1 MKKIK
6 NSVQGVILGI
16 IFLLA
21 GTILIWWNEGN
32 TVKNLKAVDEIQ
44 KNVIDIKSDQIN
56 PSNDQKLVATNG
68 EVNILDESL
77 KDDTFGIEQKSIKL
91 KRIVEIYQWKETEK
105 KDSNDRTTYQ
115 YEKDWETE
123 LIDSS
128 EFHKSGY
135 TNPTYQPYNNETF
148 IAQEV
153 KIGQFYLNK
162 EQKEN
167 IATPTRLE
175 ITESTYLPYGYQIEN
190 HYITNAQDIHN
201 PNIGD
206 IRISYVYN
214 DYKNISV
221 LALQNGESFTDYVSS
236 NGVKINR
243 VEEGTLNSNAIIN
256 KIISE
261 NKMIKWI
268 FRGLGA
274 ILVILGYV
282 FILRLI
288 TTVTSFIPII
298 GNIVETGVALVSFLL
313 GCIHSLIIFTI
324 AWIRFRPILGI
335 CLLIVT
341 LVLIIL
347 LRNYTK
353 KKENNTIN
361 NFQKPDNNDQNELTK
376 QNNSMNQ
383 MNNTSNENTNKMNEN
398 QTFIPQQIT
407 NDGNNDLNN
416 KGNLGG

>member
-1 MKKIK
+1 MKKVK

-44 KNVIDIKSDQIN
+44 KNVIDIKSDSIN
-56 PSNDQKLVATNG
+56 PSNDQKLIATNG

-105 KDSNDRTTYQ
+105 KDSNDRVTYQ
-115 YEKDWETE
+115 YEKDWKTE

-128 EFHKSGY
+128 DFHKSGY

-148 IAQEV
+148 IAEEV

-175 ITESTYLPYGYQIEN
+175 IIEDSYLPYGYQIKN
-190 HYITNAQDIHN
+190 NYITNAQDMNN

-214 DYKNISV
+214 SYKNISI
-221 LALQNGESFTDYVSS
+221 LALQNEDSFTDYISS

-243 VEEGTLNSNAIIN
+243 VEEGLLNSNAIIN

-261 NKMIKWI
+261 NKMMKWI

-274 ILVILGYV
+274 ILVILGYT
-282 FILRLI
+282 FILNLI
-288 TTVTSFIPII
+288 TTATSFIPII
-298 GNIVETGVALVSFLL
+298 GNIVGTGIALVSFLI

-324 AWIRFRPILGI
+324 AWIRFRPIIGI
-335 CLLIVT
+335 CLLIAVV
-341 LVLIIL
+341 VLIIL
-347 LRNYTK
+347 LKKYTK
-353 KKENNTIN
+353 KNKNNTIG
-361 NFQKPDNNDQNELTK
+361 NFQPQDNYGQNELLK
-376 QNNSMNQ
+376 QNSSTNQ
-383 MNNTSNENTNKMNEN
+383 MNNIPNEDTNKVSGN

-407 NDGNNDLNN
+407 NDENNNDEN
-416 KGNLGG
+416 NLGG

>member
-1 MKKIK
+1 MKKVK

-44 KNVIDIKSDQIN
+44 KNVIDIKSDSIN
-56 PSNDQKLVATNG
+56 PSNDQKLIATNG
-68 EVNILDESL
+68 EVNILDENL

-105 KDSNDRTTYQ
+105 KDSNDRVTYQ
-115 YEKDWETE
+115 YEKDWTTE

-128 EFHKSGY
+128 DFHKSGY

-148 IAQEV
+148 IAEEV

-175 ITESTYLPYGYQIEN
+175 IIEDSYLPYGYQIKN
-190 HYITNAQDIHN
+190 NYITNAQDMNN

-214 DYKNISV
+214 SYKNISI
-221 LALQNGESFTDYVSS
+221 LALQNEDSFTDYISS

-243 VEEGTLNSNAIIN
+243 VEEGLLNSNAIIN

-261 NKMIKWI
+261 NKMMKWI

-274 ILVILGYV
+274 ILVILGYT
-282 FILRLI
+282 FILNLI
-288 TTVTSFIPII
+288 TTATSFIPII
-298 GNIVETGVALVSFLL
+298 GNIVGTGIALVSFLI

-324 AWIRFRPILGI
+324 AWIRFRPIIGI
-335 CLLIVT
+335 CLLIAVV
-341 LVLIIL
+341 VLIIL
-347 LRNYTK
+347 LKKYTK
-353 KKENNTIN
+353 KNKNNTIG
-361 NFQKPDNNDQNELTK
+361 NFQPQDNYGQNELLK
-376 QNNSMNQ
+376 QNSSTNQ
-383 MNNTSNENTNKMNEN
+383 MNNMTNEDTNKVSGN

-407 NDGNNDLNN
+407 NDENNNDEN
-416 KGNLGG
+416 NLGG

>member
-1 MKKIK
+1 MKKVK

-16 IFLLA
+16 IFLLV

-44 KNVIDIKSDQIN
+44 KNVIDIKSDSIN

-77 KDDTFGIEQKSIKL
+77 KDDTFGIQQKSIKL
-91 KRIVEIYQWKETEK
+91 KRIIETYQWKETEK
-105 KDSNDRTTYQ
+105 KDSNDRVTYQ
-115 YEKDWETE
+115 YEKNWETE

-148 IAQEV
+148 IAEEV

-167 IATPTRLE
+167 IPTPTRLE
-175 ITESTYLPYGYQIEN
+175 ITQGSYLPYGYQLKN
-190 HYITNAQDIHN
+190 NYITNAQDINN

-214 DYKNISV
+214 SYKNISI
-221 LALQNGESFTDYVSS
+221 LALQNEDSFADYISS

-243 VEEGTLNSNAIIN
+243 VEEGLLNSNAIID

-261 NKMIKWI
+261 NKMIKWV

-274 ILVILGYV
+274 ILVILGYT
-282 FILRLI
+282 FILNLI
-288 TTVTSFIPII
+288 TTATSFIPII
-298 GNIVETGVALVSFLL
+298 GNIVGTGIALVSFLL

-324 AWIRFRPILGI
+324 AWIRFRPIIGI
-335 CLLIVT
+335 CLLLAVV
-341 LVLIIL
+341 VLIIL
-347 LRNYTK
+347 LKKYTK
-353 KKENNTIN
+353 KNKNDTIG
-361 NFQKPDNNDQNELTK
+361 NFQQQDDHGQNELFK
-376 QNNSMNQ
+376 QNSGTNQ
-383 MNNTSNENTNKMNEN
+383 INNMSNGDTNKVSGN

-407 NDGNNDLNN
+407 NDKNNND
-416 KGNLGG
+416 KII

>member
-1 MKKIK
+1 MKKVK

-44 KNVIDIKSDQIN
+44 KNVIDIKSDSIN

-68 EVNILDESL
+68 EINILDESL
-77 KDDTFGIEQKSIKL
+77 KDDTFGIQQKSIKL
-91 KRIVEIYQWKETEK
+91 KRIIEIYQWKETEK
-105 KDSNDRTTYQ
+105 KDSNDRVTYQ

-148 IAQEV
+148 IAEEV

-167 IATPTRLE
+167 IPTPTRLE
-175 ITESTYLPYGYQIEN
+175 ITQGSYLPYGYQLKN
-190 HYITNAQDIHN
+190 NYITNAQDINN

-214 DYKNISV
+214 SYKNISI
-221 LALQNGESFTDYVSS
+221 LALQNEDSFADYISS

-243 VEEGTLNSNAIIN
+243 VEEGLLNSNAIID

-261 NKMIKWI
+261 NKMIKWV

-274 ILVILGYV
+274 ILVILGYT
-282 FILRLI
+282 FILNLI
-288 TTVTSFIPII
+288 TTATSFIPII
-298 GNIVETGVALVSFLL
+298 GNIVGTGIALVSFLL

-324 AWIRFRPILGI
+324 AWIRFRPIIGI
-335 CLLIVT
+335 CLLIAVV
-341 LVLIIL
+341 VLIIL
-347 LRNYTK
+347 LKKYTK
-353 KKENNTIN
+353 KNKNDTIG
-361 NFQKPDNNDQNELTK
+361 NFQQQDDYGQNELLK
-376 QNNSMNQ
+376 QNSGTNQ
-383 MNNTSNENTNKMNEN
+383 INNMFNEDTNKVSGN

-407 NDGNNDLNN
+407 NDKNNND
-416 KGNLGG
+416 KII

>member
-1 MKKIK
+1 MKKVK

-44 KNVIDIKSDQIN
+44 KNVIDIKSDSIN
-56 PSNDQKLVATNG
+56 PSNDQKLIATNG

-105 KDSNDRTTYQ
+105 KDSNDRVTYQ
-115 YEKDWETE
+115 YEKDWTTE

-128 EFHKSGY
+128 DFHKSGY

-148 IAQEV
+148 IAEEV

-175 ITESTYLPYGYQIEN
+175 IIEDSYLPYGYQIKN
-190 HYITNAQDIHN
+190 NYITNAQDMNN

-214 DYKNISV
+214 SYKNISI
-221 LALQNGESFTDYVSS
+221 LALQNEDSFTDYISS

-243 VEEGTLNSNAIIN
+243 VEEGLLNSNAIIN

-261 NKMIKWI
+261 NKMMKWI

-274 ILVILGYV
+274 ILVILGYT
-282 FILRLI
+282 FILNLI
-288 TTVTSFIPII
+288 TTATSFIPII
-298 GNIVETGVALVSFLL
+298 GNIVGTGIALVSFLI

-324 AWIRFRPILGI
+324 AWIRFRPIIGI
-335 CLLIVT
+335 CLLIAVV
-341 LVLIIL
+341 VLIIL
-347 LRNYTK
+347 LKKYTK
-353 KKENNTIN
+353 KNKNNTIG
-361 NFQKPDNNDQNELTK
+361 NFQPQDNYGQNELLK
-376 QNNSMNQ
+376 QNSSTNQ
-383 MNNTSNENTNKMNEN
+383 MNNMTNEDTNKVSGN

-407 NDGNNDLNN
+407 NDENNNDEN
-416 KGNLGG
+416 NLGG